1 MFLINYFKKGIRFIF
16 AFFAFIVCLP
26 LIIIFSFLIYF
37 EDKSNPFY
45 LGIRVG
51 QNFELFKLYKLRSM
65 IVRKNVGFQST
76 SSNDDRIL
84 KIGKIIRR
92 TKIDE
97 LPQILNV
104 LLGNI
109 NFVGPR
115 PNVQDE
121 VKKYTNLERKLLN
134 YKPGITD
141 FSSIIFSDEGDIL
154 KNSKDPDLDYN
165 LYIRPRKN
173 LIALLYFKDNNLL
186 SDIYIVLLTI
196 INIFDRKFA
205 LKMIYKFM
213 SNKYKNFDLKFILR
227 DKQLSK
233 IENINNFFEIYED
246 KFF

>member
-1 MFLINYFKKGIRFIF
+1 MFLINYFKKSIRFLF
-16 AFFAFIVCLP
+16 ALIALIVCSP
-26 LIIIFSFLIYF
+26 LIIFFSLLIYF

-45 LGIRVG
+45 SGVRVG
-51 QNFELFKLYKLRSM
+51 QNFKLFKLYKLRSM
-65 IVRKNVGFQST
+65 IIRKNIGFQST
-76 SSNDDRIL
+76 SANDSRIL
-84 KIGKIIRR
+84 KIGKLIRA

-104 LLGNI
+104 LIGNI

-115 PNVQDE
+115 PNVKDE
-121 VKKYTNLERKLLN
+121 VDKYSNLEKNLLN

-173 LIALLYFKDNNLL
+173 LVALLYFKDNNLL
-186 SDIYIVLLTI
+186 TDIYIIFLTI
-196 INIFDRKFA
+196 INVFNRKFA

-213 SNKYKNFDLKFILR
+213 VKKYKMIDFEFILR
-227 DKQLSK
+227 EKQLSK
-233 IENINNFFEIYED
+233 IDDIKNFFEAYED
-246 KFF
+246 KLL